1 MRYLEKFLNSICENK
16 LFLNCQQFV
25 DFLKIEDENE
35 FMTKKKDWAKVKPA
49 PTKLSEFKT
58 PDAHLKLKISKEID
72 TNSDTMKNYIV
83 LNEQLIEKL
92 GVSYKNLFLEMNT
105 VSLRLKEISDTY
117 NQLYLVSEKTFDVK
131 VY

>member
-1 MRYLEKFLNSICENK
+1 
-16 LFLNCQQFV
+16 
-25 DFLKIEDENE
+25 
-35 FMTKKKDWAKVKPA
+35 MTKKKDWAKVKPA

-105 VSLRLKEISDTY
+105 VSLRGNIRHI
-117 NQLYLVSEKTFDVK
+117 
-131 VY
+131 